1 MNTIFSMTVPLL
13 ITAAAAA
20 GLGRGLNIY
29 GIFTAGALEGLKT
42 VVKIFPALVG
52 LMTVVYML
60 RASGALE
67 ALAKLLEP
75 MLTILGMPAEVVPLM
90 LVRPVSG
97 SGALA
102 VASDI
107 IKTYGADS
115 LIGRTA
121 AVMIG
126 STETTF
132 YTIAVYFGAAGVKKT
147 RYAVPAAVIADCV
160 GFFAAALAVRLIFF

>member
-52 LMTVVYML
+52 LMTAVYML

-90 LVRPVSG
+90 LVRPVKLLRNNG
-97 SGALA
+97 
-102 VASDI
+102 
-107 IKTYGADS
+107 
-115 LIGRTA
+115 
-121 AVMIG
+121 
-126 STETTF
+126 TEVNVVE
-132 YTIAVYFGAAGVKKT
+132 I
-147 RYAVPAAVIADCV
+147 
-160 GFFAAALAVRLIFF
+160 